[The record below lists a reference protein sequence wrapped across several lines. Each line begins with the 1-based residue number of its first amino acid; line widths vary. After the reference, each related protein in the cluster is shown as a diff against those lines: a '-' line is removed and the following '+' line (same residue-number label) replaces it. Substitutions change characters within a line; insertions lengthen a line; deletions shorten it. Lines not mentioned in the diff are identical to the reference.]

1 MVVVLVLNLVHNNTM
16 PEVSPSNWTG
26 SNRTSS
32 SSDAGLCSLLHDG
45 MGGMEGGGCYESRGF
60 RGELPT

>member
-45 MGGMEGGGCYESRGF
+45 MGGMEGGGCYES
-60 RGELPT
+60 